1 MKNLFITCNKF
12 KSHKFI
18 LMKTDN
24 DMKNISNV
32 LSRKQCDI
40 FFRLVENCSMYFNF
54 KQNQVIQY
62 LTNKQLILDGE

>member
-1 MKNLFITCNKF
+1 
-12 KSHKFI
+12 
-18 LMKTDN
+18 MKTDN